1 MCLEMKTE
9 KEKDWQNRWEEE
21 RQSLTVRQA
30 LKAHFVSCADACKR
44 ADWIWGLFF
53 VFCFFFT
60 MLFSFAWALT
70 TFIDTS
76 STWISNCSLIE
87 SSSLSAQLN
96 PVWHVFLSVC
106 LYECVYGCES
116 LKILQNTGT
125 NNDLLRMFSFEPQL
139 QKLSFLFCLISSAHF
154 DLFCVLNYCV
164 TLGKMIKPTC
174 A

>member
-1 MCLEMKTE
+1 MKVWAIMCLEMKTE

-30 LKAHFVSCADACKR
+30 VKAHFVSCTDACKR
-44 ADWIWGLFF
+44 ADWIGGLFF
-53 VFCFFFT
+53 RLFFLLCCFH
-60 MLFSFAWALT
+60 LLWALT

-106 LYECVYGCES
+106 LYECAYGCES
-116 LKILQNTGT
+116 LKIPQNTGT
-125 NNDLLRMFSFEPQL
+125 NNDLLCMFSFEPQL
-139 QKLSFLFCLISSAHF
+139 QKLSFLFCWISSAHF
-154 DLFCVLNYCV
+154 DLFLKCSKLLCYI
-164 TLGKMIKPTC
+164 G
-174 A
+174 